1 MVTLSFLAT
10 GGATLLVLGCALANY
25 NWWPIFVVVFHI
37 LSPLPIIISRR
48 CTGDSYMSDPYTGRC
63 VELSAFLTSI
73 LVISAYMLPVIMA
86 NTPIGAPLIKW
97 SSAAFIFAGNSIIF
111 LTIYIFVRLLL
122 AEDNF
127 GGW

>member
-1 MVTLSFLAT
+1 M
-10 GGATLLVLGCALANY
+10 
-25 NWWPIFVVVFHI
+25 VFHI

-48 CTGDSYMSDPYTGRC
+48 FSGDGYMSDPYSGRC
-63 VELSAFLTSI
+63 IELSAFLTTI
-73 LVISAYMLPVIMA
+73 FVISAYMLPIVMA

-97 SSAAFIFAGNSIIF
+97 SSAGFIFAGNSVIF

-127 GGW
+127 SGW